1 MKVKK
6 EYIVLA
12 AIILCLSLYLVFQK
26 TDKTGYSLP
35 DIPDISKKEI
45 SKIEINI
52 ASGES
57 ITLNKVDNKW
67 TIAPKDYQ
75 ADSGKVESILD
86 IINDLTLTALVSESE
101 NFVRY
106 DLGDDKKINVNV
118 WEGTTLL
125 RSFDIGK
132 TASTNRHTFVKIEG
146 DNRVFHAREN
156 FRNKFKLTIEKL
168 RDKTVLSF
176 NDADIQE
183 LSVTNKGKTL
193 TLAISQIPVEV
204 SADPGNIQ
212 DKKPGKNKDKKEE
225 KTPAETQPVWQDQD
239 GNQADKSKVD
249 RLLSSL
255 SKLKCESYIEG
266 KEKKDFKDME
276 PIYTVKLKGPEEYS
290 LTVFAGYNEKDDKD
304 VTGYPSI
311 SSQNAHPF
319 ILADFRADNIMN
331 GLEDKNK

>member
-52 ASGES
+52 AFKELIS
-57 ITLNKVDNKW
+57 LNRVDNKW
-67 TIAPKDYQ
+67 TIAPKDYP
-75 ADSGKVESILD
+75 ADSGKVESMLD
-86 IINDLTLTALVSESE
+86 IINALTLTALVSESE

-106 DLGDDKKINVNV
+106 DLGNDKKINVNA
-118 WEGTTLL
+118 WSGTTLL
-125 RSFDIGK
+125 QSFDIGK
-132 TASTNRHTFVKIEG
+132 AASTNRHTFVKIKG
-146 DNRVFHAREN
+146 DNRVYHAREN
-156 FRNKFKLTIEKL
+156 FRNKFDITVEKL
-168 RDKTVLSF
+168 RDKAVLSF
-176 NDADIQE
+176 SQADIQE
-183 LSVTNKGKTL
+183 ISVANKGENIL
-193 TLAISQIPVEV
+193 LALNQLPVEV
-204 SADPGNIQ
+204 SADPGNKQ
-212 DKKPGKNKDKKEE
+212 DKKQAKKEE
-225 KTPAETQPVWQDQD
+225 KIPAETQPVWQDQD

-290 LTVFAGYNEKDDKD
+290 LTVFAGNNEKDNEKDDENA
-304 VTGYPSI
+304 TGYPSI
-311 SSQNAHPF
+311 SSQNAYPF
-319 ILADFRADNIMN
+319 ILANFRADNIMN
-331 GLEDKNK
+331 GLEDKNN

>member
-1 MKVKK
+1 MKIKK

-26 TDKTGYSLP
+26 TDKTGYNLP

-52 ASGES
+52 TAKEP
-57 ITLNKVDNKW
+57 ITLNKADNKW
-67 TIAPKDYQ
+67 TIAPKDYP
-75 ADSGKVESILD
+75 ADSGKVESIID
-86 IINDLTLTALVSESE
+86 IINDITLTALVSESK

-106 DLGDDKKINVNV
+106 DLGDDKKINVNA

-132 TASTNRHTFVKIEG
+132 TASTNRHTFVKIKD

-156 FRNKFKLTIEKL
+156 LRNKFDLTVDKL

-193 TLAISQIPVEV
+193 SLAISQIPVEV
-204 SADPGNIQ
+204 SADPGN
-212 DKKPGKNKDKKEE
+212 KPDNKSDKNKDKKEE
-225 KTPAETQPVWQDQD
+225 KTPPETQPVWQDQD

-255 SKLKCESYIEG
+255 SKLECESYLKG
-266 KEKKDFKDME
+266 KAKKDFADME

-290 LTVFAGYNEKDDKD
+290 LTIFAKNDEDE
-304 VTGYPSI
+304 TGYPSI
-311 SSQNAHPF
+311 SSHNAYPF
-319 ILADFRADNIMN
+319 MLAGFQADNIMN